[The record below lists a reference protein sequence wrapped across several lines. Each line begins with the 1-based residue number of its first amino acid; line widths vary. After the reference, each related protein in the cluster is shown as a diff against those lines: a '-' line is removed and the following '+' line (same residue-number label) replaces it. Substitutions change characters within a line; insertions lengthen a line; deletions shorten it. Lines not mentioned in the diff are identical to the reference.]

1 MFGSELYLVEKEL
14 RKFSRRELIDVIYQ
28 LKKNEEQLQNE
39 IASLQE
45 ELNDKRI
52 HISNAGS
59 IADAASSITNLFSAA
74 EETANLYLNE
84 IACIKE
90 EAEKE
95 RERIIEEAE
104 KKALNILSE
113 AEKSA
118 TEAKSIHDT
127 EKNTKKSVNSS
138 KHKKTKKKKKR

>member
-1 MFGSELYLVEKEL
+1 MVEKEL

-118 TEAKSIHDT
+118 AEAKSIHDT